1 MMDRKEQLK
10 QIDGAWDRVVEA
22 FILMENIATKN
33 ADMAALDISGLLDKA
48 NRQLGAYR
56 ASVRS
61 A

>member
-1 MMDRKEQLK
+1 MMERKEQLA

-48 NRQLGAYR
+48 NRQIGDYR
-56 ASVRS
+56 ARVK
-61 A
+61 